1 MAVRRFGSADRD
13 WTKGSVIRNLLE
25 LSWPMILSVSLNML
39 GPTIDMI
46 WVGHLGDDAV
56 AGVGIAGTVVM
67 LMQSLVMGL
76 FVGLQAMIARAV
88 GAGNKQAA
96 IYAAQQGLIV
106 GAVVS
111 LVVAVIGS
119 VFADKILN
127 LIGASPEVV
136 KIGSPY
142 FKIMMVAAFTMSFQL
157 MSNATMVASGDTM
170 KPLWIAAAFRGF
182 HVVLCP
188 FLVFGWWI
196 FPELGVNGAA
206 ITNALSQGIGA
217 TIGLWFLFTGKT
229 RLRLTLK
236 GFRVDLGAIWR
247 MVKIGIPASVS
258 NMDRTLMGLVLMT
271 LVAAFGT
278 LSVAAHTIGQRIDMF
293 ILMPV
298 MAFGQATGIL
308 AAQNL
313 GARQPER
320 AVRTA
325 WTAMAV
331 FSGWMVLV
339 VILLWFYG
347 QYVAG
352 VFTVE
357 PPLIDLCNT
366 YIRIQLVSYLVF
378 SLVMIIWQTLNLVG
392 DTLLAMVVS
401 LVTNW
406 GIGLPLAIFLPK
418 MTNLGVKGIWWAMIS
433 VMVIRALV
441 YTVYFITG
449 RWVKKRI

>member
-1 MAVRRFGSADRD
+1 
-13 WTKGSVIRNLLE
+13 
-25 LSWPMILSVSLNML
+25 
-39 GPTIDMI
+39 
-46 WVGHLGDDAV
+46 
-56 AGVGIAGTVVM
+56 
-67 LMQSLVMGL
+67 
-76 FVGLQAMIARAV
+76 
-88 GAGNKQAA
+88 
-96 IYAAQQGLIV
+96 
-106 GAVVS
+106 
-111 LVVAVIGS
+111 
-119 VFADKILN
+119 
-127 LIGASPEVV
+127 
-136 KIGSPY
+136 PY
-142 FKIMMVAAFTMSFQL
+142 FRIMMVAAFTMSFQL

-196 FPELGVNGAA
+196 FPEFGVNGAA
-206 ITNALSQGIGA
+206 LTNALSQGVGA

-236 GFRVDLGAIWR
+236 GFRVDPGAIWR

-258 NMDRTLMGLVLMT
+258 NMDRTFMGLVLIT

-313 GARQPER
+313 GAHQPER

-325 WTAMAV
+325 WMAAGA
-331 FSGWMVLV
+331 FSGLMVPV
-339 VILLWFYG
+339 VIILWFYG
-347 QYVAG
+347 HYVAG
-352 VFTVE
+352 VFTNE
-357 PPLIDLCNT
+357 LPLIELTNT
-366 YIRIQLVSYLVF
+366 YIRIQLVAYLVF

-392 DTLLAMVVS
+392 DTLFAMVVS

-418 MTNLGVKGIWWAMIS
+418 VTNLGVQGIWWAMIS
-433 VMVIRALV
+433 VMVVRALI